1 MLEKLDEKQIKDII
15 NVVIV
20 NFRENEEKIN
30 NLNVFPVPDGDTGTN
45 MLLTL
50 RSIQQELINLDNFTI
65 KNVADRIS
73 YGALMGARGNSGV
86 ILSQI
91 LKGFF
96 DIIINNKEF
105 DFYTVK
111 EALKSSMDVA
121 YSSVQNPTEGTM
133 LTTIKDIYNTVEN
146 LNNNPVPFMDLL
158 DIVIKETEKSV
169 LRTTY
174 LLPVLKQAGVVDAGA
189 QGIYEILIGLKKAL
203 FSLKIDDSEK
213 SYKIDNSEILRT
225 YSMMESDNM
234 VENSNEKDESKMMK
248 QLNIKSDIKY
258 IYCTEFVIKGEK
270 INLSRLREDIESLGD
285 SALIVGNDKIAKI
298 HIHTNYPHKVL
309 RRSIREGIL
318 HEIQINN
325 MIDQSNQAKIME
337 TLEETKPVKKEY
349 GIIAIAN
356 GDGFEEIFKSL
367 GVDEVIKG
375 GQSMNP
381 STYEIVK
388 AINKLEC
395 DKILLLPNN
404 KNIILTANQAKKIV
418 KKEVYVI
425 PTTTIPQGI
434 TSVLNYNPDLNLE
447 ENLNNMEKTISSIKT
462 GEITNA
468 VRDANLL
475 VGEIKK
481 GAFIGMSDG
490 KVRTITD
497 NIIDA
502 VIELVRDMITGS
514 EEVITFYFGE
524 STTKEDNKNIQS
536 KLKKYFP
543 KLEIEFHK
551 GGQPLYPYIFSIE

>member
-1 MLEKLDEKQIKDII
+1 MLDKLDEKQIKDII
-15 NVVIV
+15 NVIIM
-20 NFRENEEKIN
+20 NFRENEGKIN

-96 DIIINNKEF
+96 DIIISNKEF
-105 DFYTVK
+105 DFYTIK
-111 EALKSSMDVA
+111 DALKSSMDVA

-133 LTTIKDIYNTVEN
+133 LTTIKDIYKTVEN

-213 SYKIDNSEILRT
+213 SYKMDNDEILRT
-225 YSMMESDNM
+225 YSMMESDNV
-234 VENSNEKDESKMMK
+234 VENSNERDESKMIK

-285 SALIVGNDKIAKI
+285 SALIVGNDEIAKI
-298 HIHTNYPHKVL
+298 HIHTNYPHKVI

-349 GIIAIAN
+349 GIITIAN